1 MGYDGDGVRKGEVAR
16 ALDRFQGSGL
26 QSGFLRARAPGP
38 GCRGAAWRC
47 YAYAEQKYSSLRFL
61 HVHRVQVK
69 NAVSS
74 YSQAW

>member
-1 MGYDGDGVRKGEVAR
+1 MMGMGCERERWRGRWTDSKVRAYSLGSCAR
-16 ALDRFQGSGL
+16 V
-26 QSGFLRARAPGP
+26 PGP

-74 YSQAW
+74 YAQAW